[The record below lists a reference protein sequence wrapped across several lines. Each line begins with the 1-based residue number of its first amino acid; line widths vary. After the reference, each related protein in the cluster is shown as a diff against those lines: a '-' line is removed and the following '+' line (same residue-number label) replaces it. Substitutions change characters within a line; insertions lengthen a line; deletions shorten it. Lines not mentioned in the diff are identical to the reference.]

1 MVSDSFDGVV
11 WFNTCFICYFSSDCK
26 NNRLDK
32 LRINSIACKSYLN
45 ADTQKESLIAD
56 QRRKSGIYKWTNKLN
71 GKVYIGSSVNLSK
84 RLSNYYNYNNLIKF
98 QQNMLIHKA
107 LLKYGYSNFSL
118 EILEYCEPSDVIKRE
133 QYYIDKLNPEYNLHP
148 TAGSPFGYKHT
159 EATLAKFKNRVMT
172 AKHKA
177 LLVKHLKKLA
187 NTEEHKE
194 RGRLQM
200 IKLNKLKGFSIQ
212 VIDTKTQETTIYP
225 SLREAARTIG
235 CSHCSISYVIKNFPE
250 KGVNKLLKKRYFIK
264 VNETVGESGVVAAAA
279 AKSEQHM
286 RNIPEELKGTSIEV
300 LDLETEKYSNYA
312 SISATANAI
321 GCSSTSIRSV
331 IKLFKEKGI
340 NRPIKKRYLI
350 KIV

>member
-1 MVSDSFDGVV
+1 MKD
-11 WFNTCFICYFSSDCK
+11 N
-26 NNRLDK
+26 
-32 LRINSIACKSYLN
+32 
-45 ADTQKESLIAD
+45 
-56 QRRKSGIYKWTNKLN
+56 RRKSGIYKWTNKLN
-71 GKVYIGSSVNLSK
+71 GKIYIGSSVNLSK

-118 EILEYCEPSDVIKRE
+118 EILEYCDPSDVIERK
-133 QYYIDKLNPEYNLHP
+133 QYYINKLNPEYNLHR

-159 EATLAKFKNRVMT
+159 EDTLAKFKNRVMT
-172 AKHKA
+172 AEHKA

-187 NTEEHKE
+187 NTDEHKE
-194 RGRLQM
+194 RGRLHM
-200 IKLNKLKGFSIQ
+200 IKLNKLKGFSIE

-235 CSHCSISYVIKNFPE
+235 CSHCSISNVIKNFQE
-250 KGVNKLLKKRYFIK
+250 KGVKRLLKNRYFIK
-264 VNETVGESGVVAAAA
+264 MNETVGGSGVV
-279 AKSEQHM
+279 KSEQHVM
-286 RNIPEELKGTSIEV
+286 NIPEELKGTYIEV

-312 SISATANAI
+312 SISATAKAI
-321 GCSSTSIRSV
+321 RCSSTSIRSV